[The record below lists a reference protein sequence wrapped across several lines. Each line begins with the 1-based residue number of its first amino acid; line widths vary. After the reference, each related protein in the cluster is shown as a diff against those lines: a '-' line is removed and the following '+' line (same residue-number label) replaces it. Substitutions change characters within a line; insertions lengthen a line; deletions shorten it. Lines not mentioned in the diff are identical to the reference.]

1 MRTLLLTLLL
11 LCAVPSMC
19 FGQDS
24 TSTDPKM
31 LSLQRGAAGLDARAL
46 WIGEGNTLH
55 FDPAVW
61 ASYSLATNLSA
72 SVVQGWNTDV
82 GVDPLRVGLRM
93 YVPWDEMRVA
103 LGANYLYD
111 WEADSLNHAWSVGLY
126 AGWMLKPRIAAI
138 ASAERIF
145 PPQDAETVDEFRL
158 GLRYA
163 VLGGK

>member
-1 MRTLLLTLLL
+1 MKQILLTILL
-11 LCAVPSMC
+11 LCSIHSIAHA
-19 FGQDS
+19 QDS
-24 TSTDPKM
+24 TAVAP
-31 LSLQRGAAGLDARAL
+31 LSLQRGALGVDVRGL
-46 WIGEGNTLH
+46 WEGEGTQMY

-61 ASYSLATNLSA
+61 ASYSIATNLSA

-93 YVPWDEMRVA
+93 YVPWDEVRVA

-126 AGWMLKPRIAAI
+126 AGWVLKPRIAAI
-138 ASAERIF
+138 ANAERLF
-145 PPQDAETVDEFRL
+145 LPDETTRDEFRL

-163 VLGGK
+163 VVGGK